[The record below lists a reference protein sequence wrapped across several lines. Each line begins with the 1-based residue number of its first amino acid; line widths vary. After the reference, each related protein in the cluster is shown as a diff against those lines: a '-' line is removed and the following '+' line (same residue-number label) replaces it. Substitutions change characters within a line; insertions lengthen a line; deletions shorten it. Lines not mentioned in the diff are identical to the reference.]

1 MLNLFIK
8 EPDGN
13 YSSIKVDS
21 NMNLN
26 IKDGQQLYFD
36 SYYESFTV
44 SLIDGDKSI
53 KIVFEL
59 AGEQVTLVL
68 NNMASLINQSGEK
81 DAGKTVLSVITDV
94 EGILDLQETVFNT
107 NFSGDDVIAA
117 LKEKLLA
124 SAGEKA
130 HGVVIDGFG
139 SLFSALEASA
149 AGENVATIQSLSLL
163 SEENLVLEEED
174 NNTRSSVNDDDDD
187 DSSNSRTRR
196 DDGSSDDSSISP
208 LALST
213 KSTEVIDSS
222 TSNSIDIK
230 DDTKD
235 NIVSS
240 SELTSTDISG
250 TVEAGSTINSI
261 KISDGTTT
269 ITIAPASI
277 TLNSDGTYSV
287 NNIDLSALNDG
298 TLTSTIVSTDATGN
312 TATSSDTIVKDIVV
326 SSPTLSLDESKDDDS
341 IVNQTNDLTPKML
354 VTTDSDLFK
363 IEISSSAGVVAV
375 ASRTSL
381 SASWNFTGS
390 GLSLDSSGKFFYEAP
405 TQKEENVTFTS
416 KVTDHAGNTNTDS
429 ITFKVEI
436 ATVTEITIN
445 SITPDNKLEY
455 NEIIN
460 VDGDAIKKDLTGTV
474 TNFDANDIVKAT
486 INNVEYTGTVDLNG
500 ITWTIDNVSQSDL
513 AFDPNFTVEVV
524 STDTDGLSVKA
535 NNTSTHTID
544 ISELLINF
552 DGDVDNK
559 TDDTTPDINGL
570 TENDAQS
577 VKIFTVVGGVYTEV
591 GSDTVS
597 AGKFDATLTTLAPG
611 GHTLAVRSYD
621 SSGTLISTKTIDVSI
636 QGVAT
641 GSGGP
646 GVVLPSLG
654 TPIILDLDG
663 DGVETISKANGTL
676 FDIDADGDLDATGW
690 VGGDDALLVRD
701 INNDGVISNASELF
715 GEEMIKADGTK
726 ASDGYDALRE
736 YDSNADGVINADDE
750 NFDQLKC

>member
-1 MLNLFIK
+1 M
-8 EPDGN
+8 
-13 YSSIKVDS
+13 
-21 NMNLN
+21 
-26 IKDGQQLYFD
+26 
-36 SYYESFTV
+36 
-44 SLIDGDKSI
+44 
-53 KIVFEL
+53 
-59 AGEQVTLVL
+59 
-68 NNMASLINQSGEK
+68 
-81 DAGKTVLSVITDV
+81 
-94 EGILDLQETVFNT
+94 
-107 NFSGDDVIAA
+107 
-117 LKEKLLA
+117 
-124 SAGEKA
+124 
-130 HGVVIDGFG
+130 
-139 SLFSALEASA
+139 
-149 AGENVATIQSLSLL
+149 
-163 SEENLVLEEED
+163 
-174 NNTRSSVNDDDDD
+174 
-187 DSSNSRTRR
+187 
-196 DDGSSDDSSISP
+196 
-208 LALST
+208 
-213 KSTEVIDSS
+213 
-222 TSNSIDIK
+222 
-230 DDTKD
+230 
-235 NIVSS
+235 
-240 SELTSTDISG
+240 
-250 TVEAGSTINSI
+250 
-261 KISDGTTT
+261 
-269 ITIAPASI
+269 
-277 TLNSDGTYSV
+277 
-287 NNIDLSALNDG
+287 
-298 TLTSTIVSTDATGN
+298 
-312 TATSSDTIVKDIVV
+312 
-326 SSPTLSLDESKDDDS
+326 
-341 IVNQTNDLTPKML
+341 
-354 VTTDSDLFK
+354 
-363 IEISSSAGVVAV
+363 AV

-381 SASWNFTGS
+381 SACWNFTVS

-460 VDGDAIKKDLTGTV
+460 VDGDANKKDLTGTV
-474 TNFDANDIVKAT
+474 SNFDANDIVKAT

-750 NFDQLKC
+750 NFDQLKIWQDSNEDGITDAGELKTLSEAGIVEINTSTIASTETQFGNELRLKSDYTNAAGEVKDAADVYFSYDENTGTAPLSEDTQTTYFVINLPTFTTETTLTFDFKGEGNNTPEINYMEYSDDFSMPISYYAFDINGQFISQGILEDFEASIPAGTASLYLQFDIQDDDKIEETERIEFTVSGEYIADITLSTDVADNDAVINDLPDMSVGYEYIMEDNEEGVITFTVSLDKASDQDIIFDYSTSNEGAVGGEDYDSVTGTITIPAGQTSVDIVVPITNDMSAEDLEYFYMNISKPAGETNYNIVDPQSSAKIFSDDI